1 MNRTI
6 ILSNRLPLKIEIINE
21 RIKTTESAGGLA
33 TGLKSFHQNND
44 SKWIGWPGLAENEI
58 PLHLKKEVNN
68 AVLKRNCIPVSL
80 SSQEIMGFY
89 DGFCNHTLW
98 PLFHYFLE
106 YTGFEMWQWEAYKR
120 INLKYAKKILEYYR
134 DGDIIWVHD
143 YQLLLVPNLIRQ
155 KKPNAIIGFFL
166 HIPFP
171 SFEIFRLLH
180 ARFRMEFDEVRK
192 LLQDFTSLELND
204 KKREFRSE
212 VY

>member
-1 MNRTI
+1 MASPPALSVVF
-6 ILSNRLPLKIEIINE
+6 ILSLIISILRGN
-21 RIKTTESAGGLA
+21 L
-33 TGLKSFHQNND
+33 
-44 SKWIGWPGLAENEI
+44 
-58 PLHLKKEVNN
+58 
-68 AVLKRNCIPVSL
+68 
-80 SSQEIMGFY
+80 
-89 DGFCNHTLW
+89 
-98 PLFHYFLE
+98 LE
-106 YTGFEMWQWEAYKR
+106 R

-171 SFEIFRLLH
+171 SFEIFRLLP

-192 LLQDFTSLELND
+192 LLQDFTSLELKD

>member
-1 MNRTI
+1 
-6 ILSNRLPLKIEIINE
+6 
-21 RIKTTESAGGLA
+21 
-33 TGLKSFHQNND
+33 
-44 SKWIGWPGLAENEI
+44 
-58 PLHLKKEVNN
+58 
-68 AVLKRNCIPVSL
+68 
-80 SSQEIMGFY
+80 MGFY

-192 LLQDFTSLELND
+192 LLQDFTSLELKD